1 MSEILTS
8 DKKGLRLLEDSI
20 VINYK
25 LDKWVNAEK
34 RIKARQEA
42 EGKGC
47 DCKGSA
53 YVSYY
58 NMPQTMNVFDT
69 DTGTSSQ
76 YRVNVTPADVNNLLG
91 ENGIKNIVFLDK
103 IASANLFELT
113 EIIKD
118 NSDVLHSLN
127 GYNGNGSFVT
137 FGSNSIFNND
147 SKEKPTFVEKVVNFF
162 KRRQE
167 KKSVEFDAVE
177 FFTQVKF
184 TSKKSAELY
193 RDRVANYLK
202 AIHNAHAI
210 GQTALVEQYLKE
222 MITNKYEN
230 LLDSE
235 GFYYAITEQ
244 QIVDFVK
251 KTEKGVQLS
260 YISNFG
266 RPIPEEVN
274 ELLMKVNQLEVF
286 DNYVILYFDP
296 KGTVYKE
303 TEKEKYKRKDPILFG
318 VIAGSKKLY
327 YITDWVDEYCDLT
340 LEKFVDTLKI
350 KKSDL
355 KIYKTEKKENN
366 TEKRVNGVKERV
378 MEKNSG
384 KTEHIDDIEKE
395 IADSKPE
402 PVKKTKKTKKNG

>member
-8 DKKGLRLLEDSI
+8 DKQGLKLFDDSI
-20 VINYK
+20 QINYN
-25 LDKWVNAEK
+25 LDKWVNAVK
-34 RIKARQEA
+34 RIKAAKADKNCE
-42 EGKGC
+42 
-47 DCKGSA
+47 CKNNAA
-53 YVSYY
+53 YSIY
-58 NMPQTMNVFDT
+58 MPQTMNMYDNDT
-69 DTGTSSQ
+69 ATTSQ
-76 YRVNVTPADVNNLLG
+76 IRVSVTPDNYVDNNSL
-91 ENGIKNIVFLDK
+91 KDIVFLDK

-113 EIIKD
+113 EIIKE
-118 NSDVLHSLN
+118 NSEVLHSLN
-127 GYNGNGSFVT
+127 GYNSNSSFIT
-137 FGSNSIFNND
+137 FGSNSRNPFND
-147 SKEKPTFVEKVVNFF
+147 SDEKTKLTFIEKVINFF
-162 KRRQE
+162 KRRKEQ
-167 KKSVEFDAVE
+167 KSVEFDAVE

-202 AIHNAHAI
+202 AIHNAYAI

-222 MITNKYEN
+222 LITNKYEN

-251 KTEKGVQLS
+251 KTEKGVSLS

-274 ELLMKVNQLEVF
+274 ELLLKVNQLEVF

-303 TEKEKYKRKDPILFG
+303 TEQEKYKRKDPILFG

-350 KKSDL
+350 NKSDL
-355 KIYKTEKKENN
+355 KMYKEPKKEKKEKEDKEE
-366 TEKRVNGVKERV
+366 EKPAK
-378 MEKNSG
+378 
-384 KTEHIDDIEKE
+384 KT
-395 IADSKPE
+395 
-402 PVKKTKKTKKNG
+402 TKKTKKDE

>member
-8 DKKGLRLLEDSI
+8 DKQGLKLFDDSI
-20 VINYK
+20 QINYN
-25 LDKWVNAEK
+25 LDKWVNAVK
-34 RIKARQEA
+34 RIKAAKADKNCE
-42 EGKGC
+42 
-47 DCKGSA
+47 CKNNAA
-53 YVSYY
+53 YSIY
-58 NMPQTMNVFDT
+58 MPQTTNVFDN
-69 DTGTSSQ
+69 DTSTSSQ
-76 YRVNVTPADVNNLLG
+76 IRVSVTPDNYENNNSL
-91 ENGIKNIVFLDK
+91 KDIVFLDK

-113 EIIKD
+113 EIIKE
-118 NSDVLHSLN
+118 NSEVLHSLN
-127 GYNGNGSFVT
+127 GYNSNSSFITT
-137 FGSNSIFNND
+137 FGSNSRNPFND
-147 SKEKPTFVEKVVNFF
+147 SDEKTKLTFIDKVINFF
-162 KRRQE
+162 KKRKEQ
-167 KKSVEFDAVE
+167 KSVEFDAVE

-202 AIHNAHAI
+202 AIHNAYAI

-222 MITNKYEN
+222 LITNKYEN

-251 KTEKGVQLS
+251 KTEKGVSLS

-274 ELLMKVNQLEVF
+274 ELLLKVNQLEVF

-303 TEKEKYKRKDPILFG
+303 TEQEKYKRKDPILFG

-350 KKSDL
+350 NKSDL
-355 KIYKTEKKENN
+355 KMYKEPKKEKKEKEDKEEDKEE
-366 TEKRVNGVKERV
+366 EKPAK
-378 MEKNSG
+378 
-384 KTEHIDDIEKE
+384 KT
-395 IADSKPE
+395 
-402 PVKKTKKTKKNG
+402 TKKTKKDE

>member
-8 DKKGLRLLEDSI
+8 DKQGLKLFDDSI
-20 VINYK
+20 QINYN
-25 LDKWVNAEK
+25 LDKWVNAVK
-34 RIKARQEA
+34 RIKAAKADKNCE
-42 EGKGC
+42 
-47 DCKGSA
+47 CKNNAA
-53 YVSYY
+53 YSIY
-58 NMPQTMNVFDT
+58 MPQTTNVFDN
-69 DTGTSSQ
+69 DTSTSSQ
-76 YRVNVTPADVNNLLG
+76 IRVSVTPDNYENNNSL
-91 ENGIKNIVFLDK
+91 KDIVFLDK

-113 EIIKD
+113 EIIKE
-118 NSDVLHSLN
+118 NSEVLHSLN
-127 GYNGNGSFVT
+127 GYNSNSSFITT
-137 FGSNSIFNND
+137 FGSNSRNPFND
-147 SKEKPTFVEKVVNFF
+147 SDEKTKLTFIEKVINFF
-162 KRRQE
+162 KKRKEQ
-167 KKSVEFDAVE
+167 KSVEFDAVE

-202 AIHNAHAI
+202 AIHNAYAI

-222 MITNKYEN
+222 LITNKYEN

-251 KTEKGVQLS
+251 KTEKGVSLS

-274 ELLMKVNQLEVF
+274 ELLLKVNQLEVF

-303 TEKEKYKRKDPILFG
+303 TEQEKYKRKDPILFG

-350 KKSDL
+350 NKSDL
-355 KIYKTEKKENN
+355 KMYKEPKKEKKEKEDKEEDKEE
-366 TEKRVNGVKERV
+366 EKPAK
-378 MEKNSG
+378 
-384 KTEHIDDIEKE
+384 KT
-395 IADSKPE
+395 
-402 PVKKTKKTKKNG
+402 TKKTKKDE

>member
-8 DKKGLRLLEDSI
+8 DKKGLRLFDDSI
-20 VINYK
+20 QINYN
-25 LDKWVNAEK
+25 LDKWVNAVK
-34 RIKARQEA
+34 RIKAAKADKNCE
-42 EGKGC
+42 
-47 DCKGSA
+47 CKNNNA
-53 YVSYY
+53 YSIY
-58 NMPQTMNVFDT
+58 MPQTMNMYDNDT
-69 DTGTSSQ
+69 ATTSQ
-76 YRVNVTPADVNNLLG
+76 IRVSVTPDNYVDNNSL
-91 ENGIKNIVFLDK
+91 KDIVFLDK

-113 EIIKD
+113 EIIKE
-118 NSDVLHSLN
+118 NSEVLHSLN
-127 GYNGNGSFVT
+127 GYNSNSSYIT
-137 FGSNSIFNND
+137 FGSNSRNPFND
-147 SKEKPTFVEKVVNFF
+147 SDEKTKMTFIEKVINFF
-162 KRRQE
+162 KRRKEQ
-167 KKSVEFDAVE
+167 KSVEFDAVE

-222 MITNKYEN
+222 LITNKYEN

-251 KTEKGVQLS
+251 KTEKGVSLS

-274 ELLMKVNQLEVF
+274 ELLLKVNELEVF

-303 TEKEKYKRKDPILFG
+303 TEQEKYKRKDPILFG

-327 YITDWVDEYCDLT
+327 YITDWVDDYCDLT
-340 LEKFVDTLKI
+340 LEKFVDTLNI

-355 KIYKTEKKENN
+355 KMYKEPKKEKKEKEDKEE
-366 TEKRVNGVKERV
+366 EKP
-378 MEKNSG
+378 
-384 KTEHIDDIEKE
+384 
-395 IADSKPE
+395 A
-402 PVKKTKKTKKNG
+402 KKTTKNTKKNG